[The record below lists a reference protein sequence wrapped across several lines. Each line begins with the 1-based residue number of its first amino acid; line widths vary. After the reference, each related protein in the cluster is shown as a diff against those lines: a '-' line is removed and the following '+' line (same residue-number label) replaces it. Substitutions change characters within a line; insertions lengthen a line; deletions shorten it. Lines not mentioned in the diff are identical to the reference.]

1 MSSFRPKLALWALIP
16 VLASLSGCAIPPAL
30 TIASLAINAASY
42 AATGKSVSD
51 HGLSAM
57 VGEDCALWRVVA
69 DRKICRD
76 NPVEPAGPAVAE
88 ATPDLPQVATL
99 AEGAPGFPSAP
110 AHTDAAT
117 DKKLSEPAVELPS
130 QPEARH
136 FLVLGSFINP
146 DNAKHLAASLGGVEA
161 TIVAVGKDGATFHRV
176 IAGPLDD
183 LGVRALSE
191 RMVLEAGVR
200 PWEITEPSGEAP
212 SVGTPIVAAA
222 ARDATAL
229 AGRRAFV
236 PRRSNEDAVQSA
248 RGPR

>member
-69 DRKICRD
+69 DRKICQD

-88 ATPDLPQVATL
+88 AKPDLQQVATL
-99 AEGAPGFPSAP
+99 VEGVPDLPSAP
-110 AHTDAAT
+110 ALAEAAT
-117 DKKLSEPAVELPS
+117 DTKLREPVIELGSEPK
-130 QPEARH
+130 ARH
-136 FLVLGSFINP
+136 FLVLGSFLNR
-146 DNAKHLAASLGGVEA
+146 DNAKHLAASLGGVETA
-161 TIVAVGKDGATFHRV
+161 IVTVGKDGSTFHRV

-183 LGVRALSE
+183 VGAKALNE
-191 RMVLEAGVR
+191 RMVIQAGVR

-212 SVGTPIVAAA
+212 SIGAPTVAAA
-222 ARDATAL
+222 TRDAAAFL
-229 AGRRAFV
+229 GHRANAS
-236 PRRSNEDAVQSA
+236 RRSNEDAVQSA

>member
-76 NPVEPAGPAVAE
+76 DQVEPAGPAVAE
-88 ATPDLPQVATL
+88 AAPDLSSSP
-99 AEGAPGFPSAP
+99 AP
-110 AHTDAAT
+110 AEPETAT
-117 DKKLSEPAVELPS
+117 ELPARAVELAFV
-130 QPEARH
+130 PEARH
-136 FLVLGSFINP
+136 FLVLGSFINR
-146 DNAKHLAASLGGVEA
+146 DNAKHLAASLGGVET

-183 LGVRALSE
+183 LGVKALRE
-191 RMVLEAGVR
+191 RMVLEAGAR
-200 PWEITEPSGEAP
+200 PWEVTEPP
-212 SVGTPIVAAA
+212 SVATPIVAAA
-222 ARDATAL
+222 ARDAAVL
-229 AGRRAFV
+229 PGRQAIV
-236 PRRSNEDAVQSA
+236 PRRSNGDAVQSA
-248 RGPR
+248 RESR

>member
-30 TIASLAINAASY
+30 TIASFVVNAASY
-42 AATGKSVSD
+42 SATGKSVSD

-57 VGEDCALWRVVA
+57 VGEDCALWRALA
-69 DRKICRD
+69 DRKVCRD
-76 NPVEPAGPAVAE
+76 NEAEPAGPAVAE
-88 ATPDLPQVATL
+88 TAPDLPKA
-99 AEGAPGFPSAP
+99 AAP
-110 AHTDAAT
+110 AEAEMAT
-117 DKKLSEPAVELPS
+117 EPPAQPAELAFV
-130 QPEARH
+130 PEARH

-146 DNAKHLAASLGGVEA
+146 DNAKHLAASLGGVET
-161 TIVAVGKDGATFHRV
+161 TIVAIGKDGATFHRV

-183 LGVRALSE
+183 LGVKALGE

-200 PWEITEPSGEAP
+200 PWEITEQP

-222 ARDATAL
+222 VRDAAAL
-229 AGRRAFV
+229 AGHRAIV
-236 PRRSNEDAVQSA
+236 PRRSNEGAVQSA